1 MKLDVSAFAV
11 SCGVVWGVGV
21 LLATWWII
29 ALDGPSDQATFLG
42 SIYRGY
48 TITPM
53 GSIVGFFWAVIDGL
67 IAGAIFA
74 LLYNFL
80 SSRPN
85 AIFRR

>member
-1 MKLDVSAFAV
+1 MKLDVRAFAV
-11 SCGVVWGVGV
+11 SCAFVWGFGV

-29 ALDGPSDQATFLG
+29 AYDGPSDQATFLG

-48 TITPM
+48 TITPV
-53 GSIVGFFWAVIDGL
+53 GSLVGFVWAMIDGL

-74 LLYNFL
+74 LIYNWF

-85 AIFRR
+85 VIFRT

>member
-1 MKLDVSAFAV
+1 MKLDVTAFAV
-11 SCGVVWGVGV
+11 SCAFVLGFGV

-48 TITPM
+48 SITPV
-53 GSIVGFFWAVIDGL
+53 GSLVGFLWAAIDGL
-67 IAGAIFA
+67 ITGAIFA
-74 LLYNFL
+74 WIYNQL

-85 AIFRR
+85 MIFRH

>member
-1 MKLDVSAFAV
+1 MKLDVTAFAV
-11 SCGVVWGVGV
+11 SCAFVWGFGV

-48 TITPM
+48 SITPV
-53 GSIVGFFWAVIDGL
+53 GSLVGFLWAAIDGL

-74 LLYNFL
+74 WIYNRL
-80 SSRPN
+80 SSR
-85 AIFRR
+85 RGW